1 MGALAW
7 VELLDRRGHV
17 RARHRIDTLPALIGR
32 SYGCDVLVDDPWV
45 SPIHV
50 RIYRDLDGSFKVE
63 DAGSDNGLW
72 LPDEERRVTLV
83 PLGRGV
89 TLRAGQTFFRLVPAD
104 LTVPPAL
111 PMHVAAPAA
120 GGWEQ
125 WWVAPASAL
134 AAGATFGYSQFLG
147 DASTHGVAT
156 VVGEALLLI
165 VGMALWAG
173 VWAIVTRAVWHRARF
188 LTHFTV
194 VSLSALAMVGV
205 LHAVEYAA
213 FIAPGVPDFEAAL
226 VLLSFG
232 VTTAMIYGHL
242 TIATSLPKLRI
253 AAISTAIVFGLA
265 GIAALVASDEE
276 SDGGGM
282 PEFSAEL
289 KPLNAKLIPVQDTT
303 AFFGGIQELKTSV
316 DSLARD
322 AAE

>member
-7 VELLDRRGHV
+7 VEVLDRRGHV

-32 SYGCDVLVDDPWV
+32 SYGCDVLVDDPWI

-50 RIYRDLDGSFKVE
+50 RIYRDLDGSFKIE
-63 DAGSDNGLW
+63 DAGSENGLW
-72 LPDEERRVTLV
+72 VPDEERRVTLV

-89 TLRAGQTFFRLVPAD
+89 TLRAGHTLVRIVPAD

-111 PMHVAAPAA
+111 DMHVAAPTA

-125 WWVAPASAL
+125 WWVGPAA
-134 AAGATFGYSQFLG
+134 AIVAGAAFGYSQFLG
-147 DASTHGVAT
+147 DASTHGAAT

-165 VGMALWAG
+165 VGMAIWAG
-173 VWAIVTRAVWHRARF
+173 VWAVATRAVWHRARF
-188 LTHFTV
+188 LAHFTV
-194 VSLSALAMVGV
+194 VALAAIAMVGV

-213 FIAPGVPDFEAAL
+213 FIAPGVPDLEAAL

-242 TIATSLPKLRI
+242 AIATSLPKLRI

-265 GIAALVASDEE
+265 GVAALVASDEK
-276 SDGGGM
+276 STGGGM

-289 KPLNAKLIPVQDTT
+289 KPLNAAIIPVQDTT
-303 AFFGGIQELKTSV
+303 AFFDGIKELKTSV
-316 DSLARD
+316 DSLAR
-322 AAE
+322 EPE

>member
-17 RARHRIDTLPALIGR
+17 RARHRIDTMPALIGR
-32 SYGCDVLVDDPWV
+32 SYGCDVLVDDPWI

-63 DAGSDNGLW
+63 DAGSENGLW
-72 LPDEERRVTLV
+72 SPDDDRRVTLV

-89 TLRAGQTFFRLVPAD
+89 TLRAGHTLLRLVPAD
-104 LTVPPAL
+104 VSVPPAL
-111 PMHVAAPAA
+111 AMHVAAPAA
-120 GGWEQ
+120 GGWER
-125 WWVAPASAL
+125 WWIGPAAAL
-134 AAGATFGYSQFLG
+134 VAGATFGYTQFLG
-147 DASTHGVAT
+147 DASTHGTAT
-156 VVGEALLLI
+156 VVGEALAMI

-173 VWAIVTRAVWHRARF
+173 IWALATRAVWHRARF

-194 VSLSALAMVGV
+194 VSLAALAMTEV

-232 VTTAMIYGHL
+232 VTAAMIYGHL
-242 TIATSLPKLRI
+242 TIATSLPKLRV
-253 AAISTAIVFGLA
+253 AAISTAVVFGLA
-265 GIAALVASDEE
+265 GVAALVASDED
-276 SDGGGM
+276 SKGGGM

-289 KPLNAKLIPVQDTT
+289 KPLNARLIPVQDTT

-316 DSLARD
+316 DSLAR
-322 AAE
+322 EPE

>member
-17 RARHRIDTLPALIGR
+17 RTRHRIDTLPALIGR
-32 SYGCDVLVDDPWV
+32 SYGCDVLVDDPWI

-63 DAGSDNGLW
+63 DAGSENGLW
-72 LPDEERRVTLV
+72 IPDEERRVTLV

-89 TLRAGQTFFRLVPAD
+89 TLRAGQTLLRIVPAD

-125 WWVAPASAL
+125 RWVAPAAAL

-147 DASTHGVAT
+147 DASTHGAAT

-194 VSLSALAMVGV
+194 VSLAALGMIGV

-232 VTTAMIYGHL
+232 VTTAMVYGHL
-242 TIATSLPKLRI
+242 TIATALPRLRI
-253 AAISTAIVFGLA
+253 AAISTAIVFGLV
-265 GIAALVASDEE
+265 GIGALVASDHE

-282 PEFSAEL
+282 PKFSAEL
-289 KPLNAKLIPVQDTT
+289 KPLNARLIPVQDTT
-303 AFFGGIQELKTSV
+303 AFFAGVQELKTSV
-316 DSLARD
+316 DSLAR
-322 AAE
+322 EPE